1 MQTSITLNG
10 ASAKWFLTNMLKYG
24 DEWNVIN
31 HFNKMEQ
38 TLKEQQSQIDTLKI
52 NLNSALDQNIAIG
65 KLSELEAAIET
76 LALRMDYYSAMIQTN
91 YKYSDSHIKILNQFK
106 DIIES
111 KINLLPNPL

>member
-10 ASAKWFLTNMLKYG
+10 ASAKWFLTNMFKHG
-24 DEWNVIN
+24 DEWSVIK
-31 HFNKMEQ
+31 HFNKLEQ
-38 TLKEQQSQIDTLKI
+38 TLKEQQSQINTLELS
-52 NLNSALDQNIAIG
+52 LNHALNQNIAIG

-91 YKYSDSHIKILNQFK
+91 YKSTKNHIKMLDQFK
-106 DIIES
+106 DVIEA

>member
-10 ASAKWFLTNMLKYG
+10 ASSKWFLTNMLKYG

-31 HFNKMEQ
+31 HFNKLEK
-38 TLKEQQSQIDTLKI
+38 TLKEQQSQIDTLELS
-52 NLNSALDQNIAIG
+52 LNHALNQNAAIG

-76 LALRMDYYSAMIQTN
+76 LALRMDYYSTMIQAN
-91 YKYSDSHIKILNQFK
+91 YKYSNKHIKILDQFK
-106 DIIES
+106 DIVEA

>member
-10 ASAKWFLTNMLKYG
+10 ASAKWFLTNIFKHG

-31 HFNKMEQ
+31 HFNKLEQ
-38 TLKEQQSQIDTLKI
+38 TLKEQQSQIDTLKL
-52 NLNSALDQNIAIG
+52 NLDNALDQNIAIS

-76 LALRMDYYSAMIQTN
+76 LALRMDYYSAIIQTN
-91 YKYSDSHIKILNQFK
+91 YKYSDSPIKILDQFK